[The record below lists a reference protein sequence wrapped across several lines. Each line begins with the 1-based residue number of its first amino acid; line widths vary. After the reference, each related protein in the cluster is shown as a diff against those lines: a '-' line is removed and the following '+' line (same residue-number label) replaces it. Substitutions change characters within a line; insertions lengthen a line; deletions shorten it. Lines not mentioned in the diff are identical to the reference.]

1 VNGVSVSDKQGLVL
15 RVGLYILLAWMG
27 VLVFSVMLSLGGILV
42 TSTLSTF
49 AAAAVA
55 NAVVV
60 RVYERGRLA
69 DVGLGWSPSSG
80 REFLTGAVAGIMA
93 TLCVVL
99 VPVALRMA
107 RFGPAPAVV
116 EHPWA
121 SFAFDGLILFFGAM
135 GEELLFRGYAFQLLV
150 RSLGPF
156 ATILPTS
163 VIFGLMHSAN
173 PDANTLAI
181 VNTVAWGILLGYAV
195 WRTGALWLPIGLHFG
210 WNVALPLLGSNLSGF
225 TMGVTGYILEWKV
238 GVIWSGGGYGMEG
251 SVLTTGIVVAL
262 FFALR
267 KVLPQPELTEP
278 RLER

>member
-1 VNGVSVSDKQGLVL
+1 MNGVALPDKQGLIL
-15 RVGLYILLAWMG
+15 RVALYVLLAWLG
-27 VLVFSVMLSLGGILV
+27 LLLFPGILLPLGGILV
-42 TSTLSTF
+42 ASTLSAF

-60 RVYERGRLA
+60 RIYERGRLA
-69 DVGLGWSPSSG
+69 DVGLGWSRSSG
-80 REFLTGAVAGIMA
+80 AEFLAGTA
-93 TLCVVL
+93 GGLAAAACVSL

-107 RFGPAPAVV
+107 RFVPAQGV

-121 SFAFDGLILFFGAM
+121 SFAFGGLALFFGAM

-150 RSLGPF
+150 RAAGPF

-163 VIFGLMHSAN
+163 VIFGLLHSGNPGAN
-173 PDANTLAI
+173 SLGL
-181 VNTVAWGILLGYAV
+181 VNTVAWGILFGYAV
-195 WRTGALWLPIGLHFG
+195 WRTGTLWLPIGLHFG

-225 TMGVTGYILEWKV
+225 TMGVTGYTLEWNV
-238 GVIWSGGGYGMEG
+238 GVLWSGGGYGVEG

-267 KVLPQPELTEP
+267 QLIPQAEVTE
-278 RLER
+278 

>member
-1 VNGVSVSDKQGLVL
+1 MNVVAVPDKQGLIL
-15 RVGLYILLAWMG
+15 RVAFYILVAWIGM
-27 VLVFSVMLSLGGILV
+27 LLFPAMLSLGGILV

-69 DVGLGWSPSSG
+69 DVGLGGSPSSG
-80 REFLTGAVAGIMA
+80 REFLTGAAAGIA
-93 TLCVVL
+93 ASVSVVL

-107 RFGPAPAVV
+107 KYEHAPAVV

-135 GEELLFRGYAFQLLV
+135 GEELLFRGYAFQLLI

-163 VIFGLMHSAN
+163 VIFGLLHAAN
-173 PDANTLAI
+173 PDANALGI
-181 VNTVAWGILLGYAV
+181 VNTVN
-195 WRTGALWLPIGLHFG
+195 P
-210 WNVALPLLGSNLSGF
+210 
-225 TMGVTGYILEWKV
+225 
-238 GVIWSGGGYGMEG
+238 
-251 SVLTTGIVVAL
+251 
-262 FFALR
+262 
-267 KVLPQPELTEP
+267 
-278 RLER
+278 